1 MCFLSTPF
9 APPPPAAPPALP
21 PVPTAVDPE
30 ARRARDLARRAA
42 AARAGYASTI
52 RTSGLGDPSPVATT
66 ASSATASPTASAGVK
81 ALLGQ

>member
-1 MCFLSTPF
+1 MCFLSTPLS
-9 APPPPAAPPALP
+9 PPPPAAPPALP
-21 PVPTAVDPE
+21 PVPTAADPE
-30 ARRARDLARRAA
+30 ARRARDLARGIA

-66 ASSATASPTASAGVK
+66 ASPIAATGVK